1 MYLSQVCLE
10 ISLALF
16 FLWGTTVPHKNK
28 QTASERLWIFAFFP
42 LLIIMHFALLPVT
55 VWWTRQGSIMRLF
68 ILSPKSIYISW
79 MAELESC
86 KIFFFFLFWTVRTQ
100 SIIDW
105 GILIYIRN
113 AATLIFAPR
122 PISEVIILKCKFPI
136 NMLGIWPS
144 ICYWIDRM
152 KCFPVWGRLQ
162 NILWFKVCDE
172 LHLIIEN

>member
-55 VWWTRQGSIMRLF
+55 VWRTRQGSIMRLF

-86 KIFFFFLFWTVRTQ
+86 KIFFFFPFLDCEDPIYYWLRNFNLHKKCCNIDICPQAYFGGNHFKMQISHQYVRNMTKYLLLDRQ
-100 SIIDW
+100 NEMFSSLRQVTKLYYD
-105 GILIYIRN
+105 
-113 AATLIFAPR
+113 
-122 PISEVIILKCKFPI
+122 LKFVM
-136 NMLGIWPS
+136 N
-144 ICYWIDRM
+144 YT
-152 KCFPVWGRLQ
+152 
-162 NILWFKVCDE
+162 
-172 LHLIIEN
+172 